1 MAAHVLA
8 LLLIVSQPVASLAW
22 LEGMHTTL
30 EQASLH
36 QAAVAHGHNHHHGA
50 LEHHEHQPEHRDD
63 TRDVH
68 FSRTILGPGFVSA
81 APYASPIQDLLQTLF
96 QAMLAV
102 LTETPSPGEQTRHAS
117 PAKDLPSKHSPSVPH
132 RPPILF
138 TPTLSIVSQ

>member
-50 LEHHEHQPEHRDD
+50 LEHHKYRDG

-68 FSRTILGPGFVSA
+68 FSRTILGPGFISA
-81 APYASPIQDLLQTLF
+81 APYAGPIQDLLQTLF

-102 LTETPSPGEQTRHAS
+102 LTETPSPGEQTRYAS

-138 TPTLSIVSQ
+138 PLTLTIVSR